1 MLKRTLVFSN
11 AMDLSLKLNQIVIAY
26 RELPSETVTVPI
38 EDVGVVVLENQMTKI
53 TLPLLNAL
61 ADANVSVVFCNN
73 KGMPNSMLFNMESNN
88 TQGETLR
95 LQIAAGEVMKKQ
107 MWKQIV
113 EAKIRNQS
121 LLLDKVHGNGGI
133 LKPYYTNVKSGDTDN
148 REGIAARLY
157 WQRLFGDDFIRDRT
171 LPGINAL
178 LNYGYTILRAA
189 TARSLVG
196 SGLLPAIGIFHHN
209 RSNAFPLADDMM
221 EPYRPYVDE
230 VVYGLMLQDKLEINK
245 ETKAE
250 LINVLYADTYFAKV
264 MRPLQVGL
272 TMTSASLAKCYAKET
287 MSLCLPFFQ

>member
-38 EDVGVVVLENQMTKI
+38 EDVCVVVLENQMTKI

-121 LLLDKVHGNGGI
+121 LLLDKVHGNGGV
-133 LKPYYTNVKSGDTDN
+133 LKPYYSNVKSGDTDN

-230 VVYGLMLQDKLEINK
+230 IVYGLMLQDKLEVNK
-245 ETKAE
+245 EIKAE
-250 LINVLYADTYFAKV
+250 LINVLYADTCFSKV
-264 MRPLQVGL
+264 IRPLQVGL
-272 TMTSASLAKCYAKET
+272 TMTSASLARYYAKESV
-287 MSLCLPFFQ
+287 SLCLPLFQ

>member
-26 RELPSETVTVPI
+26 RELPTETVTVPI

-133 LKPYYTNVKSGDTDN
+133 LKPYYSNVKSGDTDN

-230 VVYGLMLQDKLEINK
+230 IVYGLMLQDKLEVNK

-250 LINVLYADTYFAKV
+250 LINVLYADTCFSKV

-272 TMTSASLAKCYAKET
+272 TMTSASLVRCYAKES
-287 MSLCLPFFQ
+287 MSLCLPLFQ

>member
-26 RELPSETVTVPI
+26 RELPTEAVTVPI

-61 ADANVSVVFCNN
+61 TDANVSVVFCNK

-95 LQIAAGEVMKKQ
+95 LQIDAGEVMKKQ
-107 MWKQIV
+107 IWKQII
-113 EAKIRNQS
+113 EAKIHNQS
-121 LLLDKVHGNGGI
+121 LLLDKVRGNGAV
-133 LKPYYTNVKSGDTDN
+133 LKPYYSNVKSGDSDN
-148 REGIAARLY
+148 REGIAARIY
-157 WQRLFGDDFIRDRT
+157 WQRLFGEDFIRDRT

-189 TARSLVG
+189 TARALVG
-196 SGLLPAIGIFHHN
+196 SGLLPAIGVFHHN
-209 RSNAFPLADDMM
+209 RSNAFPLADDVM

-230 VVYGLMLQDKLEINK
+230 IVFDLAQQGKLEVNK

-250 LINVLYADTYFAKV
+250 LINVLYADTCFAKV

-272 TMTSASLAKCYAKET
+272 TMTSASLVRFYAKET
-287 MSLCLPFFQ
+287 AILSLPLLR

>member
-26 RELPSETVTVPI
+26 RELPTEAVTVPI

-61 ADANVSVVFCNN
+61 TDANVSVVFCNK

-95 LQIAAGEVMKKQ
+95 LQIDAGEVMKKQ
-107 MWKQIV
+107 IWKQIV
-113 EAKIRNQS
+113 EAKIHNQS
-121 LLLDKVHGNGGI
+121 LLLDKVRGNGAV
-133 LKPYYTNVKSGDTDN
+133 LKPYYSNVKSGDSDN
-148 REGIAARLY
+148 REGIAARIY
-157 WQRLFGDDFIRDRT
+157 WQRLFGEDFIRDRT

-196 SGLLPAIGIFHHN
+196 SGLLPAIGVFHHN
-209 RSNAFPLADDMM
+209 RSNAFPLADDVM

-230 VVYGLMLQDKLEINK
+230 IVFNLTQQGKLEVNK

-250 LINVLYADTYFAKV
+250 LINVLYADTCFAKV

-272 TMTSASLAKCYAKET
+272 TMTSASLVRFYAKET
-287 MSLCLPFFQ
+287 AILSLPLLR

>member
-11 AMDLSLKLNQIVIAY
+11 AMDLSLKFNQIVIAY
-26 RELPSETVTVPI
+26 RELPTETVTVPI

-133 LKPYYTNVKSGDTDN
+133 LKPYYSNVKSGDTDN

-230 VVYGLMLQDKLEINK
+230 IVYGLMLQDKLEVNR

-250 LINVLYADTYFAKV
+250 LINVLYADTCFSKV

-272 TMTSASLAKCYAKET
+272 TMTSASIVRCYAKES
-287 MSLCLPFFQ
+287 MSLCLPLFQ